1 MATILVIDDERL
13 LCDLLQSSLRQH
25 GHEVFTAYNGREGV
39 ASFHQR
45 RPRFTLLDLNLPD
58 INGLEVLKRIRQI
71 DPQSAVIILTGCATE
86 QLERQA
92 RNLGITD
99 FLIKELSFDVLLG
112 AVQRAM
118 QEPAMPAGSPRIP
131 AGTVGVPPT
140 LKEKQSILVVDDEQ
154 QLCDILTQYLS
165 RHGYRVLSAQD
176 GPTALSLAER
186 ERPHLIVLDI
196 NMPGMN
202 GVEVLRKLRAK
213 HYEGGVMMLT
223 GVRDE
228 DLLKEVLELGSIDIV
243 GKPADLERIR
253 LAIEVSLILSKR

>member
-1 MATILVIDDERL
+1 MATILIIDDERL
-13 LCDLLQSSLRQH
+13 LCDLLQNCLREH
-25 GHEVFTAYNGREGV
+25 GHEVFTAYNGHEGV
-39 ASFHQR
+39 ASFRQR

-58 INGLEVLKRIRQI
+58 INGLEVLKQIRQI
-71 DPQSAVIILTGCATE
+71 APQSAVIILTGCATE

-99 FLIKELSFDVLLG
+99 FLIKDLSFDVLLG

-118 QEPAMPAGSPRIP
+118 QEPGMLAGSPTIP

-140 LKEKQSILVVDDEQ
+140 LQEKQSILVVDDEA

-213 HYEGGVMMLT
+213 RYEGGVMMLT

>member
-13 LCDLLQSSLRQH
+13 LCDLLQNLLREH

-39 ASFHQR
+39 TSFRQR

-58 INGLEVLKRIRQI
+58 INGIEVLKEIREI
-71 DPQSAVIILTGCATE
+71 DPQSAVIILTGCATD
-86 QLERQA
+86 QLEKQA
-92 RNLGITD
+92 RDMGITD
-99 FLIKELSFDVLLG
+99 FLIKDLAFDVLIG
-112 AVQRAM
+112 TVERAM
-118 QEPAMPAGSPRIP
+118 QEPGTPAGSP
-131 AGTVGVPPT
+131 AASVGVPLT
-140 LKEKQSILVVDDEQ
+140 LREKHSILIVDDDSQ
-154 QLCDILTQYLS
+154 MRDMLTQYLS
-165 RHGYRVLSAQD
+165 KQGYHVLSAQD
-176 GPTALSLAER
+176 GLAAVSLAER

-213 HYEGGVMMLT
+213 NYDGGVMVLT
-223 GVRDE
+223 GVQDE
-228 DLLKEVLELGSIDIV
+228 KLLNEALNLGSIDIV

>member
-1 MATILVIDDERL
+1 MATILIIDDERL

-186 ERPHLIVLDI
+186 KRPHLIVLDI
-196 NMPGMN
+196 NM
-202 GVEVLRKLRAK
+202 LRCCASFARSTTRA
-213 HYEGGVMMLT
+213 
-223 GVRDE
+223 
-228 DLLKEVLELGSIDIV
+228 GS
-243 GKPADLERIR
+243 
-253 LAIEVSLILSKR
+253 

>member
-1 MATILVIDDERL
+1 MATILIIDDERL
-13 LCDLLQSSLRQH
+13 LCDLLQSTLRQH

-39 ASFHQR
+39 ASFRQR

-71 DPQSAVIILTGCATE
+71 DPQSAVIILTGGATE

-92 RNLGITD
+92 RDLGITD
-99 FLIKELSFDVLLG
+99 FLIKDVSFDVLIG
-112 AVQRAM
+112 SVERAM
-118 QEPAMPAGSPRIP
+118 QEPGTPAGLP
-131 AGTVGVPPT
+131 AASVGVPPT

-228 DLLKEVLELGSIDIV
+228 NLLKEALELGSIDIV